1 MSVVHCRPHRYMG
14 CHPPHLPTRLA
25 DEGQG
30 DFTLLLGRTTLCG
43 SGWIYADTRAIG
55 QCWDDRTKT
64 LIIER
69 LRVNELGVQDRR
81 FKWEQMWEVS
91 EATSRIPTHH
101 HCSTASSLSGARNA
115 ADGCL

>member
-1 MSVVHCRPHRYMG
+1 VTSHTPSV
-14 CHPPHLPTRLA
+14 PTAIRCW
-25 DEGQG
+25 
-30 DFTLLLGRTTLCG
+30 DF
-43 SGWIYADTRAIG
+43 GWLYADTPALG

-91 EATSRIPTHH
+91 EAIDSVSSSLSHSVT
-101 HCSTASSLSGARNA
+101 TASRMVSGARNA
-115 ADGCL
+115 TDGCL